1 MAQQYERE
9 RISLYKEKIQS
20 IWNFFV
26 NFAVCLDPRMLVTV
40 LGSDTEV
47 GSRLHSDSAKAIVF
61 YAMVEPP

>member
-26 NFAVCLDPRMLVTV
+26 NFAVCLDPRMLGK
-40 LGSDTEV
+40 LEINLSE
-47 GSRLHSDSAKAIVF
+47 K
-61 YAMVEPP
+61 